1 MNNIYSIEEN
11 KKEEQPYALLNLEI
25 EKGVIKQLKLYK
37 NCNPEEV
44 AYNFCQENN
53 IDFSL
58 MPQIKNEIESLNQ
71 NYFKSSPKEIKENI
85 FLESNY
91 TSNNIS
97 NLNQRNIPNNINYNL
112 LNDEYSYYN
121 LNNSSKNMIINNNRN
136 LFFYQFLKNQEKLKN
151 PFLTKSNS
159 ANKIKTK
166 IFNTISATR
175 NNFTKHSKNK
185 GGSSYSR
192 INNSHLT
199 QNITKNNSN
208 IFNRLYND
216 AKIKRLVYK
225 RPCHNGSSNSKDKKI
240 VQDFGNNV
248 YETINGKTFNK
259 MTIDMSPSYIRSYQI
274 KPYQLLNKEYSFQPN
289 SYKYNQKNNKF
300 ATENNNYHRKIKTNR
315 ANKKCQ
321 KFKRKL
327 YSYNNENSNINYVN
341 INQNKNNMLY
351 EETYVPLK
359 NKIKFDQTLE
369 NNNLNEVDN
378 MEKLSIEA
386 FNNLFEILTNYDQS
400 HVLNKKTINI
410 NNIDNN
416 SVLILSNIIK
426 DINNND
432 IELDLDNFIQ
442 RVNSE
447 LSNEDKKMIILNYS
461 NIPADNSN
469 YIENN
474 INHNFNNNN
483 INNNYNQKNEEY
495 KQPLFIISNYGDNQ
509 NRSYKFLKSKNNI
522 NTFSN
527 FNKSYRLPSGTEKKK
542 NFYYL

>member
-1 MNNIYSIEEN
+1 MSNAYLIEEN

-37 NCNPEEV
+37 NSNPEEV

-58 MPQIKNEIESLNQ
+58 MAQIKNEIESLNQ
-71 NYFKSSPKEIKENI
+71 KYLKSFPKEIKE
-85 FLESNY
+85 SNY
-91 TSNNIS
+91 NSNNIS
-97 NLNQRNIPNNINYNL
+97 IMNQRNNPNNINYNL

-121 LNNSSKNMIINNNRN
+121 LNNNSKNMINNNNRN

-151 PFLTKSNS
+151 PFLNKSNS
-159 ANKIKTK
+159 ANKLKAK
-166 IFNTISATR
+166 IYNTISATR
-175 NNFTKHSKNK
+175 NNYNKQNKVK

-192 INNSHLT
+192 INNSNLT
-199 QNITKNNSN
+199 QNTTKNNSN

-216 AKIKRLVYK
+216 AKIKRVVYK
-225 RPCHNGSSNSKDKKI
+225 RPCHNGNSNSKDKKMA
-240 VQDFGNNV
+240 QDFGNNV

-274 KPYQLLNKEYSFQPN
+274 KPYQLNNKEYSFQPN
-289 SYKYNQKNNKF
+289 SYKYIPKNNKY
-300 ATENNNYHRKIKTNR
+300 ATENNNYHRRINTNR
-315 ANKKCQ
+315 PNKKRL

-327 YSYNNENSNINYVN
+327 YSYNNEINNNNYVN
-341 INQNKNNMLY
+341 NYQSKKKMLY
-351 EETYVPLK
+351 EESYVPLK
-359 NKIKFDQTLE
+359 NKIKFFPIVDE
-369 NNNLNEVDN
+369 NNNLNNGDN
-378 MEKLSIEA
+378 IEKLSFEA
-386 FNNLFEILTNYDQS
+386 FNNLFDKLINYDQS
-400 HVLNKKTINI
+400 YVLNKKTINI

-432 IELDLDNFIQ
+432 IELDLDNFIL

-447 LSNEDKKMIILNYS
+447 LSDEDKKMIILNYS

-469 YIENN
+469 YNE
-474 INHNFNNNN
+474 NN
-483 INNNYNQKNEEY
+483 INNNYNYNQKNEEEY
-495 KQPLFIISNYGDNQ
+495 KQPLFIISNCGYNQ
-509 NRSYKFLKSKNNI
+509 SKSSKFLKNKNNT
-522 NTFSN
+522 NTIST
-527 FNKSYRLPSGTEKKK
+527 FNKGYRLPSGAEKKK

>member
-1 MNNIYSIEEN
+1 MNNIYLVEEN

-58 MPQIKNEIESLNQ
+58 MAQIKNEIESLNQ
-71 NYFKSSPKEIKENI
+71 KYLKSSPKDIKENI

-91 TSNNIS
+91 NSNNIS
-97 NLNQRNIPNNINYNL
+97 NMNQRNNLSNLNYNL

-121 LNNSSKNMIINNNRN
+121 LNNNSKNMIINNNRN

-151 PFLTKSNS
+151 PFLNKSNS
-159 ANKIKTK
+159 VNKIKTK

-175 NNFTKHSKNK
+175 NNYNKHTKDK

-208 IFNRLYND
+208 IFTRLYND
-216 AKIKRLVYK
+216 AKIKRIVYK

-240 VQDFGNNV
+240 TQDLGNNV

-259 MTIDMSPSYIRSYQI
+259 MTIDMSPSYLRSYQI
-274 KPYQLLNKEYSFQPN
+274 KPYQLLTKEYSFQPN
-289 SYKYNQKNNKF
+289 SYKYIQKNNKY
-300 ATENNNYHRKIKTNR
+300 ATENNNYHRKIKTNSY
-315 ANKKCQ
+315 NKKCQ

-327 YSYNNENSNINYVN
+327 YSYNNENSNNNFVN
-341 INQNKNNMLY
+341 INQNKNNMIY
-351 EETYVPLK
+351 EESYVPLK
-359 NKIKFDQTLE
+359 NKIKFAPISDE

-378 MEKLSIEA
+378 MEKLSFEA

-400 HVLNKKTINI
+400 HLLNKNTINI

-432 IELDLDNFIQ
+432 IELDLDNFIL
-442 RVNSE
+442 RINSE
-447 LSNEDKKMIILNYS
+447 LSNDDKKMIILNYS
-461 NIPADNSN
+461 NIPDDKRN

-474 INHNFNNNN
+474 INNN
-483 INNNYNQKNEEY
+483 INYNSNKKNEEY
-495 KQPLFIISNYGDNQ
+495 KQPLFIISNFSDNH
-509 NRSYKFLKSKNNI
+509 NKSCKILKSKNNI
-522 NTFSN
+522 NTIYN
-527 FNKSYRLPSGTEKKK
+527 FNKSYRLPSGAEKKK

>member
-1 MNNIYSIEEN
+1 MNNIYLIEEN
-11 KKEEQPYALLNLEI
+11 KKEDQPYALLNLEI

-37 NCNPEEV
+37 NYNPEEV
-44 AYNFCQENN
+44 AYNFCRENN

-58 MPQIKNEIESLNQ
+58 MAQIKNEIESLKQ
-71 NYFKSSPKEIKENI
+71 KYLKSSPKGIKQNI

-91 TSNNIS
+91 NSNNIS
-97 NLNQRNIPNNINYNL
+97 NMNQRNNPSDLNYNL

-121 LNNSSKNMIINNNRN
+121 LNNNSKNMIINNNRN

-151 PFLTKSNS
+151 PFLNKSNS

-175 NNFTKHSKNK
+175 NNYSKHIKEK

-199 QNITKNNSN
+199 QNTTKNNSN

-248 YETINGKTFNK
+248 YETINGKAFNK
-259 MTIDMSPSYIRSYQI
+259 MTIDMSPSYLRSYQI
-274 KPYQLLNKEYSFQPN
+274 KPYQLANKECSFQPN
-289 SYKYNQKNNKF
+289 SYKYIQKNNKYP
-300 ATENNNYHRKIKTNR
+300 TESSNYHRKIRTNR
-315 ANKKCQ
+315 PNKKCQ

-327 YSYNNENSNINYVN
+327 YSYYNENNNNNYMN

-351 EETYVPLK
+351 EESYVPLK
-359 NKIKFDQTLE
+359 NKIKFVPILDE

-378 MEKLSIEA
+378 MEKLSFEA
-386 FNNLFEILTNYDQS
+386 FNNLFDILTNYDQS
-400 HVLNKKTINI
+400 HVLNKNTINI

-416 SVLILSNIIK
+416 SVLILSSIIK

-432 IELDLDNFIQ
+432 IELDLDNFIL
-442 RVNSE
+442 RINSE
-447 LSNEDKKMIILNYS
+447 LSNDEKKMIIFNYS

-474 INHNFNNNN
+474 INNNM
-483 INNNYNQKNEEY
+483 NNNYNQKDEEY
-495 KQPLFIISNYGDNQ
+495 KQPLFIISNYGYNQ
-509 NRSYKFLKSKNNI
+509 NKSCKFLKTKNNI
-522 NTFSN
+522 NTFYN

>member
-1 MNNIYSIEEN
+1 MNNIYLIEEN
-11 KKEEQPYALLNLEI
+11 KKEEQPYAQLNLEI

-44 AYNFCQENN
+44 AYNFCRENN

-58 MPQIKNEIESLNQ
+58 MAQIKNEIESLKQ
-71 NYFKSSPKEIKENI
+71 KYLKSSPKGIKQNI
-85 FLESNY
+85 FLESNFN
-91 TSNNIS
+91 SNNIS
-97 NLNQRNIPNNINYNL
+97 NMNQRNNPSNLNYNL

-121 LNNSSKNMIINNNRN
+121 LNNNSKNMIINNNRN

-151 PFLTKSNS
+151 PFLNKSNS

-175 NNFTKHSKNK
+175 NNYSKHIKEK

-199 QNITKNNSN
+199 QNTTKNNSN

-240 VQDFGNNV
+240 IQDFGNNI

-259 MTIDMSPSYIRSYQI
+259 MTIDMSPSYLRSYQI
-274 KPYQLLNKEYSFQPN
+274 KPYQLVNKECSFQPN
-289 SYKYNQKNNKF
+289 SYKYIQKNNKY
-300 ATENNNYHRKIKTNR
+300 ATESSNYHRKIRANR
-315 ANKKCQ
+315 PNKKCQ

-327 YSYNNENSNINYVN
+327 YSYYNENSHNNYLN

-351 EETYVPLK
+351 EESYVPLK
-359 NKIKFDQTLE
+359 NKIKFASILDE

-378 MEKLSIEA
+378 MEKLSFEA
-386 FNNLFEILTNYDQS
+386 FNNLFDILTNYDQS
-400 HVLNKKTINI
+400 HVLNKYTINI

-432 IELDLDNFIQ
+432 IELDLDNFIM
-442 RVNSE
+442 RINCE
-447 LSNEDKKMIILNYS
+447 LSNDDKKMIILNYS
-461 NIPADNSN
+461 NIPVDNSN

-474 INHNFNNNN
+474 INNNM
-483 INNNYNQKNEEY
+483 NNNYNQKNEEY
-495 KQPLFIISNYGDNQ
+495 KQPLFIISNYGDSQ
-509 NRSYKFLKSKNNI
+509 NKSCKFLKSKNNI
-522 NTFSN
+522 NTLYN